1 MEEVLIERRICRY
14 IDWNG
19 DLRVLVVEG
28 EKGLESFLNAKRYMV
43 CLIKKKENF
52 FPSTRMW
59 PESRL

>member
-43 CLIKKKENF
+43 CLIKKKRKLLSLHTDVAGE
-52 FPSTRMW
+52 
-59 PESRL
+59 